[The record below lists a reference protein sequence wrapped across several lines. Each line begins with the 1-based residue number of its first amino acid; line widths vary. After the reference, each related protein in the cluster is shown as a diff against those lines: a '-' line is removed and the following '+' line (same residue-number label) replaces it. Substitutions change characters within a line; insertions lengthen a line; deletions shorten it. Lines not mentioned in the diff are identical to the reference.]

1 VYVTTP
7 LEYEDSYIGYCLGVR
22 FYSRGH
28 NQTMSAMESVKPYS
42 RPTNG
47 PLVNGT
53 GVHESRNPTGLTKI
67 SGNDVYGKRLLP
79 MVADMLARTNPQKV
93 HASIA
98 VSADLSDGFRD
109 VTISQMVNC
118 ANHME
123 DPGALWQEYLLR
135 DCFLSWDIRS
145 QVLNNG
151 DRHDEMWLQGW
162 VLNAGGST
170 LLTKIA
176 FRSWSPPFATHSL

>member
-1 VYVTTP
+1 
-7 LEYEDSYIGYCLGVR
+7 
-22 FYSRGH
+22 
-28 NQTMSAMESVKPYS
+28 MSAMESVKPYS

-118 ANHME
+118 ANHMAWKTLE
-123 DPGALWQEYLLR
+123 LFGKSTSFETVSYLGISDLRYSIMVIAMMKCGYKVGSSTPEEALY
-135 DCFLSWDIRS
+135 
-145 QVLNNG
+145 
-151 DRHDEMWLQGW
+151 
-162 VLNAGGST
+162 
-170 LLTKIA
+170 
-176 FRSWSPPFATHSL
+176 